1 MKVVL
6 LCGGYGTRIRDVA
19 DDIPKPMIPIG
30 GKPIIWHIMK
40 TYATYGY
47 NDFVLCMGYKSE
59 VIKDFFINY
68 ELRSSDVTIKLG
80 KKSEQIVSETNHD
93 EDGWQITLAETGIKA
108 MTGARV
114 RCVKKYIGEDPYFM
128 LTYGDGV
135 GDIDIEALL
144 AFHKSHGKMVTL
156 TGVRPPGRFGE
167 LGIADDG
174 STITGFNEKPQASGG
189 RINGGYFVCNREFL
203 DLLSDAEDLVLE
215 QEPMKKLVEL
225 GELKVFEH
233 DGFWQPMDTSR
244 EYYLLNELYNNN
256 QAPWVKW
263 EKK

>member
-1 MKVVL
+1 MKTVI

-47 NDFVLCMGYKSE
+47 TEFVLCMGYKSE

-68 ELRSSDVTIKLG
+68 ELRSADVTIKLG
-80 KKSEQIVSETNHD
+80 KKSEQIVSEASHD
-93 EDGWQITLAETGIKA
+93 EDGWKITLAETGIKA

-114 RCVKKYIGEDPYFM
+114 RKIKKYIGEAPMFM

-135 GDIDIEALL
+135 GDIDIEALVS
-144 AFHKSHGKMVTL
+144 FHMSHGKMVTL

-167 LGIADDG
+167 LGIDDDG
-174 STITGFNEKPQASGG
+174 ITITGFNEKPQASGG
-189 RINGGYFVCNREFL
+189 RINGGYFVCNSEFL
-203 DLLSDAEDLVLE
+203 DILSDTEDLVLE

-233 DGFWQPMDTSR
+233 DGFWQPMDTLR
-244 EYYLLNELYNNN
+244 EKQDLSLLAT
-256 QAPWVKW
+256 QSPPPWLNLADN
-263 EKK
+263 

>member
-93 EDGWQITLAETGIKA
+93 EDGWKITLAETGIKA

-114 RCVKKYIGEDPYFM
+114 RRIKKYIGDDQYFM

-135 GDIDIEALL
+135 GDIDIEALV

-167 LGIADDG
+167 LGIAEDG

-203 DLLSDAEDLVLE
+203 DILSDAEDLVLE
-215 QEPMKKLVEL
+215 QEPMKKLVDL
-225 GELKVFEH
+225 RELKVFEH

-244 EYYLLNELYNNN
+244 EYSLLNELYKNN

>member
-1 MKVVL
+1 MKTVI

-40 TYATYGY
+40 TYATFGY
-47 NDFVLCMGYKSE
+47 TDFILCMGYKSE

-68 ELRSSDVTIKLG
+68 ELRSADVTIKLG
-80 KKSEQIVSETNHD
+80 KRSEQIVSETSHD
-93 EDGWQITLAETGIKA
+93 EDGWEITLAETGIKS

-114 RCVKKYIGEDPYFM
+114 KRVKKYIGEDSTFM

-135 GDIDIEALL
+135 GDIDIDALV

-174 STITGFNEKPQASGG
+174 STVTGFNEKPQASGG

-203 DLLSDAEDLVLE
+203 DILSDAEDLVLE

-225 GELKVFEH
+225 GELQVFEH

-244 EYYLLNELYNNN
+244 EYTLLNELYNNN

>member
-1 MKVVL
+1 MKTVI

-19 DDIPKPMIPIG
+19 DDIPKPMIPVG

-40 TYATYGY
+40 TYAHYGY
-47 NDFVLCMGYKSE
+47 ADFVLCMGYKSE

-68 ELRSSDVTIKLG
+68 ELRSSDVTIRLG
-80 KKSEQIVSETNHD
+80 KKSEQIISEANHE
-93 EDGWQITLAETGIKA
+93 EDGWEITLAETGIKA

-114 RCVKKYIGEDPYFM
+114 KRIKKYIGNDPYFM

-135 GDIDIEALL
+135 GDIDIESLV

-189 RINGGYFVCNREFL
+189 WINGGYFVCNNEFL
-203 DLLSDAEDLVLE
+203 DILSDAEDLVLE

-225 GELKVFEH
+225 GELKVYEH
-233 DGFWQPMDTSR
+233 DSFWQPMDTSR
-244 EYYLLNELYNNN
+244 EYTLLNELYNNN

>member
-1 MKVVL
+1 MKTVI

-19 DDIPKPMIPIG
+19 EDIPKPMIPIG

-40 TYATYGY
+40 TYAYYGY
-47 NDFVLCMGYKSE
+47 TNFVLCMGYKSE

-68 ELRSSDVTIKLG
+68 ELRSADVTIQLG
-80 KKSEQIVSETNHD
+80 KKSEQVISEANHD
-93 EDGWQITLAETGIKA
+93 EDGWRISLAETGLKS

-114 RCVKKYIGEDPYFM
+114 KKIKKYIGEDSHFM

-135 GDIDIEALL
+135 GDIDIDALVK
-144 AFHKSHGKMVTL
+144 FHKSHGKMVTL

-167 LGIADDG
+167 LGIDEDG
-174 STITGFNEKPQASGG
+174 TTITGFNEKPQASGG

-225 GELKVFEH
+225 RELKVFEH

-244 EYYLLNELYNNN
+244 EYSLLNELYNNKK
-256 QAPWVKW
+256 APWVKW
-263 EKK
+263 KIK

>member
-1 MKVVL
+1 MKTVI

-30 GKPIIWHIMK
+30 NKPIIWHIMK
-40 TYATYGY
+40 SYATYGY

-80 KKSEQIVSETNHD
+80 KKAQQVVSETNHE
-93 EDGWQITLAETGIKA
+93 EDGWQITLAETGIKT

-114 RCVKKYIGEDPYFM
+114 RRISKYIGDDPMFM

-135 GDIDIEALL
+135 GDIDIEKLVS
-144 AFHKSHGKMVTL
+144 FHKSHGKMVTL

-167 LGIADDG
+167 LGIAEDG
-174 STITGFNEKPQASGG
+174 TTITGFNEKPQTSGG
-189 RINGGYFVCNREFL
+189 RINGGFFVCNREFL
-203 DLLSDAEDLVLE
+203 NLLSDDDGLVLE
-215 QEPMKKLVEL
+215 QEPMKKLVEMK
-225 GELKVFEH
+225 ELKVFDH

-244 EYYLLNELYNNN
+244 EYLLLNELYNTNK
-256 QAPWVKW
+256 APWVKW
-263 EKK
+263 

>member
-1 MKVVL
+1 MKTVI

-30 GKPIIWHIMK
+30 GRPIIWHIMK
-40 TYATYGY
+40 TYATFGY
-47 NDFVLCMGYKSE
+47 TDFVLCMGYKSE

-68 ELRSSDVTIKLG
+68 ELRSADVTIKLG
-80 KKSEQIVSETNHD
+80 KKSEQIVSEANHD
-93 EDGWQITLAETGIKA
+93 EDGWEITLAETGIKS

-114 RCVKKYIGEDPYFM
+114 RRIKKYIGDDPIFM

-135 GDIDIEALL
+135 GDIDIEALV

-174 STITGFNEKPQASGG
+174 STVTGFNEKPQASGG

-203 DLLSDAEDLVLE
+203 DILSDAEDLVLE
-215 QEPMKKLVEL
+215 QEPMKKLVES
-225 GELKVFEH
+225 GELQVFEH

-244 EYYLLNELYNNN
+244 EYTLLNELYNNN